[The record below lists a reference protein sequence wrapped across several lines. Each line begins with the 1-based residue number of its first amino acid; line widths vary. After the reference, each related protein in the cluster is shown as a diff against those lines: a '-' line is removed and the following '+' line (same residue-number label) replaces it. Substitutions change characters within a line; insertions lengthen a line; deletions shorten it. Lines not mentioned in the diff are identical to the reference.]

1 MFHTYFPSVT
11 ARPAAAQTSAPP
23 MPSTQVDDWLRTSF
37 GSSSVAGRAHRGP
50 TPAAAAVPQA
60 TAEAKDPAVVPRS
73 LQTPAQRTATY
84 LQNLVGQGRD
94 LGIRLPSPPYFAFNA
109 DKPTLVQNACD
120 QVVATSDAPLSKPA
134 AAWIKK
140 MQVANGDGWNKVTRD
155 FESRRMEVL
164 WQTGAGRGRQSALRP
179 PTPQNTACPPHLNLP
194 FPPQQ
199 PLPRPLGRPSCF
211 SASAS

>member
-1 MFHTYFPSVT
+1 MAFSWQRSASVVPRRHGAPHTGALLARGDVVAIDAATEQAVPHLPS
-11 ARPAAAQTSAPP
+11 
-23 MPSTQVDDWLRTSF
+23 
-37 GSSSVAGRAHRGP
+37 
-50 TPAAAAVPQA
+50 AAAAVPQA
-60 TAEAKDPAVVPRS
+60 TAEAQDPAVVPRS

-94 LGIRLPSPPYFAFNA
+94 LGIRLPSPPYFAINA